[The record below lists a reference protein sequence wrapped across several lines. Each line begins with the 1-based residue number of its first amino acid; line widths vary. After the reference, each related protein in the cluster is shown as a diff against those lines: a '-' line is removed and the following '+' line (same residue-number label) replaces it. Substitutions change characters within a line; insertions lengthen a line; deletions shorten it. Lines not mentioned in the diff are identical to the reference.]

1 MLGRGPVGPLL
12 FWPPKHEASM
22 RSTDNSARLKS
33 RNALTRRGFIPAVAS
48 RAIIARLAL
57 RCPHL
62 GRQPKPHPLFG
73 ALAGLGRTAPG
84 VDLTEPADP
93 GWADLIA
100 RLDPPHDCCAAPVG
114 VILSRCSA
122 SS

>member
-1 MLGRGPVGPLL
+1 
-12 FWPPKHEASM
+12 M
-22 RSTDNSARLKS
+22 RPMDNSARRLES
-33 RNALTRRGFIPAVAS
+33 RNALTRRGFIPTLVS
-48 RAIIARLAL
+48 QAIVVRFAL
-57 RCPHL
+57 RRPEL
-62 GRQPKPHPLFG
+62 GWQPGPHPAFG

-93 GWADLIA
+93 GWADLIE
-100 RLDPPHDCCAAPVG
+100 RLYPPHDCCTAPVG